1 MACGMPWIQGW
12 VMNNGSL
19 LSIQNLK
26 IRFKSFE
33 GVVSAV
39 DGVDLIM
46 APGETVGLVG
56 ESGCGK
62 SVTALSILRLLPKRS
77 TQIEGNITFAGI
89 NLLEANEE
97 ELLNIRGNSVS
108 MIFQEPMTSLNPV
121 MTIGNQIAEAFVLHQ
136 NLTWNEA
143 RKRAVEMLDQ
153 VQIPS
158 PKSRSRDYPHNLSGG
173 MRQRVMIAM
182 ALSCQ
187 PKLLLADEPTTA
199 LDVTIQAQ
207 IMDLMLRLQD
217 KLNTGIL
224 LITHDLGLIAEMVS
238 RVIVMYAGQVVEEAL
253 VLELFD
259 EPLHPYTRGLIGSVP
274 KLGQKFIA
282 GRKQLDEIKGIVPSL
297 QNMPPGCRF
306 NPRCPLVMR
315 KCIEQTPGM
324 VRISSQRQVR
334 CWLAG
339 GAE

>member
-1 MACGMPWIQGW
+1 
-12 VMNNGSL
+12 MNNNPL

-26 IRFKSFE
+26 VHFKSFE
-33 GVVSAV
+33 GVVLAV
-39 DGVDLIM
+39 DGVDLDI
-46 APGETVGLVG
+46 APGEAVGLVG

-77 TQIEGNITFAGI
+77 AQIGGSIIFAGR
-89 NLLEANEE
+89 NLLEADEE

-121 MTIGNQIAEAFVLHQ
+121 MTIGDQIAEALVLHQ
-136 NLTWNEA
+136 NFTWNNA
-143 RKRAVEMLDQ
+143 RRKAVEMLDQ

-158 PKSRSRDYPHNLSGG
+158 PQSRSRDYPHSLSGG
-173 MRQRVMIAM
+173 MRQRAMIAM
-182 ALSCQ
+182 ALSCR

-207 IMDLMLRLQD
+207 IMDLMLRLKD
-217 KLNTGIL
+217 KLNTAIL

-238 RVIVMYAGQVVEEAL
+238 RVIVMYAGQVVEEAP
-253 VLELFD
+253 VRELFKK
-259 EPLHPYTRGLIGSVP
+259 PLHPYTRGLMGSVP

-297 QNMPPGCRF
+297 QRLPPGCRF
-306 NPRCPLVMR
+306 NPRCPSVIG
-315 KCIEQTPGM
+315 KCLEQTPAM
-324 VRISSQRQVR
+324 VRIETQRRVR
-334 CWLAG
+334 CWLA
-339 GAE
+339 ESVE

>member
-1 MACGMPWIQGW
+1 
-12 VMNNGSL
+12 MNNGSL

-121 MTIGNQIAEAFVLHQ
+121 MTIGDQIAEAFVLHQ
-136 NLTWNEA
+136 NLTWNQG
-143 RKRAVEMLDQ
+143 RQKAVEMLDQ

-158 PKSRSRDYPHNLSGG
+158 PKSRSRDYPHSLSGG
-173 MRQRVMIAM
+173 MRQRAMIAM
-182 ALSCQ
+182 ALSCR
-187 PKLLLADEPTTA
+187 PKLILADEPTTA

-217 KLNTGIL
+217 KLNTAIL
-224 LITHDLGLIAEMVS
+224 LITHDLGLIAETVS
-238 RVIVMYAGQVVEEAL
+238 RVMVMYAGQIVEEAP
-253 VLELFD
+253 VIELFD

-274 KLGQKFIA
+274 KLGQKFRD

-297 QNMPPGCRF
+297 QNLPPGCRF
-306 NPRCPLVMR
+306 NPRCPLVMS
-315 KCIEQTPGM
+315 KCLEQIPEM
-324 VRISSQRQVR
+324 VRISRQRQVR

-339 GAE
+339 GVA

>member
-1 MACGMPWIQGW
+1 M
-12 VMNNGSL
+12 
-19 LSIQNLK
+19 

-33 GVVSAV
+33 GVVLAV
-39 DGVDLIM
+39 DGVDLNM

-62 SVTALSILRLLPKRS
+62 SVTAMSILRLLPKRS
-77 TQIEGNITFAGI
+77 ARIEGRITFAGKD
-89 NLLEANEE
+89 LLEANEE

-121 MTIGNQIAEAFVLHQ
+121 MTIGDQIAEAFVLHQ
-136 NLTWNEA
+136 NLAWNEA
-143 RKRAVEMLDQ
+143 RQKAVGMLDQ

-158 PKSRSRDYPHNLSGG
+158 PKSRSRDYPHSLSGG
-173 MRQRVMIAM
+173 MRQRAMIAM

-187 PKLLLADEPTTA
+187 PRLLLADEPTTA

-207 IMDLMLRLQD
+207 IMDLMLRLKE
-217 KLNTGIL
+217 KLNTAIL

-238 RVIVMYAGQVVEEAL
+238 RVIVMYAGQVVEEAP
-253 VLELFD
+253 VIELFKA
-259 EPLHPYTRGLIGSVP
+259 PLHPYTRGLMGSIP
-274 KLGQKFIA
+274 KLGQKFTD
-282 GRKQLDEIKGIVPSL
+282 GRRQLDEIKGIVPSL
-297 QNMPPGCRF
+297 QNLPPGCRF
-306 NPRCPLVMR
+306 NPRCPVVMD
-315 KCIEQTPGM
+315 KCREQAPGM
-324 VRISSQRQVR
+324 VSIDRQRRVR

>member
-108 MIFQEPMTSLNPV
+108 MIFQEPMTSLNPA
-121 MTIGNQIAEAFVLHQ
+121 MTIGDQIAEAFVLHQ
-136 NLTWNEA
+136 NLTWNQG
-143 RKRAVEMLDQ
+143 RQKAVEMLDQ

-158 PKSRSRDYPHNLSGG
+158 PKSRSRDYPHSLSGG
-173 MRQRVMIAM
+173 MRQRAMIAM
-182 ALSCQ
+182 ALSCR
-187 PKLLLADEPTTA
+187 PKLILADEPTTA

-217 KLNTGIL
+217 KLNTAIL
-224 LITHDLGLIAEMVS
+224 LITHDLGLIAETVS
-238 RVIVMYAGQVVEEAL
+238 RVMVMYAGQIVEEAP
-253 VLELFD
+253 VIELFD

-274 KLGQKFIA
+274 KLGQKFRD

-297 QNMPPGCRF
+297 QNLPPGCRF
-306 NPRCPLVMR
+306 NPRCPLVMS
-315 KCIEQTPGM
+315 KCLEQIPEM
-324 VRISSQRQVR
+324 VHISRQRQVR

-339 GAE
+339 GVA